1 LTIDHE
7 DPACHSRVEFTRW
20 PWMDRVPAGTAEVL
34 DFALGFPMGWKNGP
48 EPVSV
53 FQMYCRSANVSVP
66 LVVLELAKEGQI
78 KDAQGRPA
86 KAGQLQVVHKRSDG
100 KYYRALTPFM
110 AQEGTFMPIRMKAV
124 HGQKEGQLS
133 FSVAGQGVYDVVDWM
148 VDPADV
154 LANAQWKIGLYM
166 HALAPEKADREAV
179 RKRMVAMGI
188 KKTIMDVGP
197 LTSIRL
203 APGEGMPPGWQTTVY
218 SGADLLASAV
228 LTERALQNAIADRE
242 KIITDCTATIQ
253 EKNAALQ
260 AKDEQIAGLLKDA
273 NENRAKLSAIK
284 AITG

>member
-1 LTIDHE
+1 MEIKHIQWPHVDLTKFIEAGAFGPEGDPKFLRGSVVKNAAGMATLSPEGNLRLTIDHE

-148 VDPADV
+148 VDP
-154 LANAQWKIGLYM
+154 
-166 HALAPEKADREAV
+166 RAV
-179 RKRMVAMGI
+179 YACAC
-188 KKTIMDVGP
+188 
-197 LTSIRL
+197 S
-203 APGEGMPPGWQTTVY
+203 GEG
-218 SGADLLASAV
+218 
-228 LTERALQNAIADRE
+228 
-242 KIITDCTATIQ
+242 
-253 EKNAALQ
+253 
-260 AKDEQIAGLLKDA
+260 
-273 NENRAKLSAIK
+273 
-284 AITG
+284 